1 VTSSTISARSGRPLA
16 VSRVRLRAPSV
27 PRVAAA
33 FRPSDLEGPL
43 GFVLPFIAYLWV
55 GWRLGIDVHLLPGDS
70 LARVANASSAVFS
83 RDPHPE
89 SIGFVWSPFPSLLE
103 VPLVWLS
110 RFWPAL
116 LDRGMAGVVVSAL
129 AMAGMVATVRAW
141 MADLGL
147 SVLVRWGLVI
157 AVAAHPFTVLYGA
170 NGMSE
175 AGMLCFLVIAARR
188 FALWL
193 ERDRPSD
200 LVGAGLALS
209 MAYLFRYEVAGSIIA
224 FGVVIAWITW
234 RRSPGYAHKRRA
246 WRAALRVA
254 AGSLPPVFTVALWA
268 FVSWAVVGEPF
279 AQFSSK
285 YGNGQNSSSV
295 KAAAQGLSV
304 TQFTGA
310 SRVVLFAKQLLVF
323 GTPAIAA
330 VVILIFFGTH
340 IANRTTAAL
349 AILGAPL
356 GFQLITA
363 IGGSTLAWARFT
375 IAAVPLGILLAGVVA
390 ARVAETG
397 RGVRLVGA
405 AAVVAC
411 FASVALA
418 VSMIHDGSLQSSEER
433 TELAAVP
440 APYGTTA
447 PVGTP
452 PIVAGRRIARDID
465 ARRPRPGQILTD
477 SSTSFTVVLNAHDQQ
492 DYVIPADRDDE
503 RILANPSRFGI
514 RYVLVAQPSSA
525 YDSVAEAWPGM
536 FDHGGGIGHLID
548 EWGSSK
554 TATTHYRL
562 YELYNWD
569 RR

>member
-1 VTSSTISARSGRPLA
+1 MTSSTISARSGRPLA
-16 VSRVRLRAPSV
+16 VSRVRLRAPAV
-27 PRVAAA
+27 PRVKLGV
-33 FRPSDLEGPL
+33 RPSDLEGPL
-43 GFVLPFIAYLWV
+43 AFILPFVAYLWI

-110 RFWPAL
+110 HLWPAL
-116 LDRGMAGVVVSAL
+116 LDRGMAGVIVSSL

-147 SVLVRWGLVI
+147 GVAIRWGLVLV
-157 AVAAHPFTVLYGA
+157 VAAHPFVILYGA

-193 ERDRPSD
+193 ERDRPGD
-200 LVGAGLALS
+200 LVAAGLALS
-209 MAYLFRYEVAGSIIA
+209 VGYLFRYEVAASAIA
-224 FGVVIAWITW
+224 FAAAIAWVSW
-234 RRSPGYAHKRRA
+234 RRSTGAPKQRA

-254 AGSLPPVFTVALWA
+254 VGSLPPFFTIALWA

-304 TQFTGA
+304 SQFSGGA
-310 SRVVLFAKQLLVF
+310 RVVLFAKQLLVF
-323 GTPAIAA
+323 GTPALAA
-330 VVILIFFGTH
+330 VVILLFFGTN
-340 IANRTTAAL
+340 IADRTTAAL
-349 AILGAPL
+349 AMLAAPL

-375 IAAVPLGILLAGVVA
+375 IAAVPLGILLAGIVA
-390 ARVAETG
+390 ARVAQTHNAM
-397 RGVRLVGA
+397 RVVGA
-405 AAVVAC
+405 LTVLLCA
-411 FASVALA
+411 ASVALA
-418 VSMIHDGSLQSSEER
+418 VSVTRGGSLQSSEER

-440 APYGTTA
+440 APYRTA
-447 PVGTP
+447 LPAGVP
-452 PIVAGRRIARDID
+452 PILVGQRIARDIA
-465 ARRPRPGQILTD
+465 ARHPKPGQILTD
-477 SSTSFTVVLNAHDQQ
+477 SSTTFTVVLNAADQR
-492 DYVIPADRDDE
+492 DFVIPADRDDE
-503 RILANPSRFGI
+503 RVLANPSRFGI

-525 YDSVAEAWPGM
+525 YDSVAAAWPRM
-536 FDHGGGIGHLID
+536 FDNGGGIAHLVD

-554 TATTHYRL
+554 SAATHYRL
-562 YELYNWD
+562 FELYKWSSS
-569 RR
+569 